1 MQKSDQVDDDIHIS
15 ALDVF
20 YEMDG
25 RKSLYIEE
33 LLDCYREEDA
43 GCVRRNELNEL
54 VENMTL
60 LNALEEKCGKVGIRG
75 KVRKVTRQCDE

>member
-25 RKSLYIEE
+25 RLYIEE
-33 LLDCYREEDA
+33 LPDCYREQDA

-60 LNALEEKCGKVGIRG
+60 LNALEGNVEK
-75 KVRKVTRQCDE
+75 